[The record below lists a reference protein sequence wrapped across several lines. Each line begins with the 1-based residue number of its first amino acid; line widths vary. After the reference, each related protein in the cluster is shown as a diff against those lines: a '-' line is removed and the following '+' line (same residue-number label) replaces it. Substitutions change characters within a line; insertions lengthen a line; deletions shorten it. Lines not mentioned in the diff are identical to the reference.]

1 MTKYFTRLNY
11 SIINKCLDRKQN
23 GMLSLFYNVKI
34 KSFIAVPKNI
44 EHAALVAGLLNV
56 SMGDIKNRIV
66 DASYFIPVTLII
78 TNNEYQSM
86 IVGSSSLE
94 MGLGVMHKKDDLI
107 NAKNATLILLERSP
121 LKIKNN
127 FKELVVMKYAY

>member
-1 MTKYFTRLNY
+1 
-11 SIINKCLDRKQN
+11 
-23 GMLSLFYNVKI
+23 
-34 KSFIAVPKNI
+34 
-44 EHAALVAGLLNV
+44 
-56 SMGDIKNRIV
+56 MGDIKNRIV